1 MKKIIK
7 FLTQREFES
16 KVPDCLIWLNLFFPI
31 DLKFDDSYVAIWFG
45 IISLIVSFLKD

>member
-7 FLTQREFES
+7 FLTQRELES

-31 DLKFDDSYVAIWFG
+31 DFNFDVSYVAIWLG